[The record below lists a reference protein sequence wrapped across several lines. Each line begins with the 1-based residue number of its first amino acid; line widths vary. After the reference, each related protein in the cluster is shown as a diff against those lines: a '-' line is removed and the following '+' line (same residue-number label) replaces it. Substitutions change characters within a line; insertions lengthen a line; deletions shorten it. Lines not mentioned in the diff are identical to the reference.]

1 MSVLS
6 ERKEAPLALFFETH
20 KSGNR
25 DVSVKRLIVW
35 LGQKN
40 PTGLLSPILSLIFLF
55 LELRKKGVF
64 ENVHFETSM
73 V

>member
-6 ERKEAPLALFFETH
+6 ERKEAPLALFETH

-35 LGQKN
+35 LGQKR
-40 PTGLLSPILSLIFLF
+40 PHWTLIAYPLSDFSFP
-55 LELRKKGVF
+55 
-64 ENVHFETSM
+64 
-73 V
+73 